1 VQEWSRVAAPQWCV
15 VEKVAAENRSPPRAV
30 IPSGVRDPLTR
41 IGTRRGGTGDAD

>member
-1 VQEWSRVAAPQWCV
+1 VWLRLSGVWWKMR

-30 IPSGVRDPLTR
+30 IPSEARDLLTR